1 MYPNFIRI
9 LWKKKKYLEN
19 RNISEVRQMYKTRFG
34 LLPFAGNYS
43 HDSRFQRTNWLCH
56 CKTAREEERHLLSGK
71 CEVYK
76 DIRDNYGDLQNDD
89 DLVKFFREVLER
101 REQLE
106 EAKRVD
112 VI

>member
-1 MYPNFIRI
+1 M
-9 LWKKKKYLEN
+9 
-19 RNISEVRQMYKTRFG
+19 
-34 LLPFAGNYS
+34 
-43 HDSRFQRTNWLCH
+43 
-56 CKTAREEERHLLSGK
+56 
-71 CEVYK
+71 YK

-106 EAKRVD
+106 EAKRVE